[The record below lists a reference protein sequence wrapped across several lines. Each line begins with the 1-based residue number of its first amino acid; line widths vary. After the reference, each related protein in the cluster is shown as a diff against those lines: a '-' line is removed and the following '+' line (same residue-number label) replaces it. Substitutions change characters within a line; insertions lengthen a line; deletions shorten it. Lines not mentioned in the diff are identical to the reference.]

1 MKNILHLARPAIIVS
16 AIIVSITQV
25 DARTPATVS
34 NHTWQE
40 CTGSALPYPAPEV
53 TPSYPDS
60 LQPVMI
66 NHVGRHGARFAA
78 SPKSISVIARALDTA
93 DSLGTITPAGRQLR
107 EIAAQVVHHTDGR
120 WGQLDSLGRAEQR
133 EIASRMYRLFP
144 QPFKAGNVTAIASYV
159 PRCRASMYAFVHEL
173 ALLSP
178 RLDISADAGPEFT
191 PLMRFFKTDT
201 AYLAFRES
209 HELKHTFKKYAES
222 ALTIAPLERVLGAG
236 FPFPADKSELMDLAI
251 AEYQLLAGLSAISL
265 PSPDISQYFTPEEF
279 NRIWS
284 IFNMRQYLRY
294 SRSILG
300 DTPAQAASALLAD
313 IISTTDSYVY
323 HGAGAPV
330 QLRFGHAETLMPF
343 LSLLE
348 IAPAHLISNNLD
360 EVATRWLDFR
370 LVPMAA
376 NVRFIVFR
384 APSGRHYLRFD
395 LNERPLPLIPGN
407 TAIYLPLTK
416 ALTHLQSLL
425 P

>member
-1 MKNILHLARPAIIVS
+1 MKNILHLARPAIILS

-25 DARTPATVS
+25 DARTPLTVS

-144 QPFKAGNVTAIASYV
+144 QPFKTGNVTAIASYV

-209 HELKHTFKKYAES
+209 HEL
-222 ALTIAPLERVLGAG
+222 I
-236 FPFPADKSELMDLAI
+236 
-251 AEYQLLAGLSAISL
+251 
-265 PSPDISQYFTPEEF
+265 
-279 NRIWS
+279 
-284 IFNMRQYLRY
+284 
-294 SRSILG
+294 
-300 DTPAQAASALLAD
+300 
-313 IISTTDSYVY
+313 
-323 HGAGAPV
+323 
-330 QLRFGHAETLMPF
+330 TLC
-343 LSLLE
+343 
-348 IAPAHLISNNLD
+348 
-360 EVATRWLDFR
+360 
-370 LVPMAA
+370 
-376 NVRFIVFR
+376 
-384 APSGRHYLRFD
+384 
-395 LNERPLPLIPGN
+395 
-407 TAIYLPLTK
+407 
-416 ALTHLQSLL
+416 
-425 P
+425 